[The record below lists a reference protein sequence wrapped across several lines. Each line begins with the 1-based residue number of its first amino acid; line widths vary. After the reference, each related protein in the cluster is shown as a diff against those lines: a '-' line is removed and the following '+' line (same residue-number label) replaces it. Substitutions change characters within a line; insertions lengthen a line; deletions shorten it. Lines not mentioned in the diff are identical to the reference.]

1 MNAIAGRT
9 LRAAAAAGFL
19 LLAACSSTTTIKS
32 ELQLDASGSARIKL
46 RQQTQ
51 TMELSNDSDGAVR
64 VVVLDKKQ
72 RIISDLFLNARDK
85 VQLDLTSARYVDFF
99 NQGYDEAVVQWTMRN
114 DDRIE
119 YDLALNPHDD

>member
-1 MNAIAGRT
+1 MTAIAGRT

-19 LLAACSSTTTIKS
+19 RLAACSSTTT
-32 ELQLDASGSARIKL
+32 LQSDLHLDGSGSARIKL

-51 TMELSNDSDGAVR
+51 TMELSSDGAVR
-64 VVVLDKKQ
+64 VVVLDKKK

-99 NQGYDEAVVQWTMRN
+99 NEGYDDVVVQWTMRN